1 MNITHLTDDEL
12 DRALV
17 GESLAAQAEEH
28 LASCVA
34 CRRRRDGFIAAVE
47 AACGDD
53 PDDAVRERV
62 RERALAAAT
71 LPPPRRWVR
80 WGLAA
85 AAVIVLGL
93 LPLLRAHVTSSRQL
107 NADRVLVEV
116 NTILDRDPLDD
127 VASPDVVE
135 AVVPATQAGAGGSTS

>member
-1 MNITHLTDDEL
+1 MNIIHLTDDEL

-17 GESLAAQAEEH
+17 GESLATRAEEH
-28 LASCVA
+28 LGACVA
-34 CRRRRDGFIAAVE
+34 CRRRRDGFVAAVE
-47 AACGDD
+47 AVRGDD
-53 PDDAVRERV
+53 PDEAVRARV
-62 RERALAAAT
+62 RERALAAAA
-71 LPPPRRWVR
+71 LPASRHWVR

-93 LPLLRAHVTSSRQL
+93 LPLLRAHLMSSPQL

-135 AVVPATQAGAGGSTS
+135 AVVPVAHSGEGGSTS

>member
-1 MNITHLTDDEL
+1 MNIIHLTDDEL

-17 GESLAAQAEEH
+17 GESLATQTEEH
-28 LASCVA
+28 LAACVA
-34 CRRRRDGFIAAVE
+34 CRRRRDGFVAAVE
-47 AACGDD
+47 AVRGDD
-53 PDDAVRERV
+53 PDEAVRARV
-62 RERALAAAT
+62 RERALALAA
-71 LPPPRRWVR
+71 LPQPRHWVR

-93 LPLLRAHVTSSRQL
+93 LPLLRAHLMSSPQL

-135 AVVPATQAGAGGSTS
+135 AVVPVAQSGEGGSTS